1 MQNKTTTSRTRF
13 WGRVASIA
21 TTAALAGGLL
31 VVGAVPAQAGG
42 CTAGVLCGWVY
53 NAGSTSVK
61 VGADYNGW
69 TITGQ
74 TTWVNSGKWSP
85 SGIDWDAFWVP
96 AGACGRAY
104 RPGGRNG
111 IDLGTLN
118 RIGSSTGAWK
128 KVDNQGAYV
137 TVKYGSCP

>member
-1 MQNKTTTSRTRF
+1 MQKKTTISRARL
-13 WGRVASIA
+13 WRRAASIA
-21 TTAALAGGLL
+21 SAVSLAAGLL
-31 VVGAVPAQAGG
+31 VVGAAPAQAGG

-61 VGADYNGW
+61 VGADYNGS

-74 TTWVNSGKWSP
+74 TTWLNSGQWSP

-104 RPGGRNG
+104 RPAQRGG

-118 RIGSSTGAWK
+118 RVGYSTGAWK

-137 TVKYGSCP
+137 KVKSGSCP